1 MNNSGGFD
9 IAHALNSVTP
19 TQILGVL
26 LVAIFLFKKLIK
38 WAVILGVL
46 FIVVLPYVE
55 NSAAF
60 DTLKTKLGL

>member
-1 MNNSGGFD
+1 MTTSSSSQITDLLNN
-9 IAHALNSVTP
+9 VTP

-26 LVAIFLFKKLIK
+26 LVVIFLFKKLIK

-60 DTLKTKLGL
+60 DSIKAKLGF

>member
-1 MNNSGGFD
+1 MDTSSNSQLVDLLNN
-9 IAHALNSVTP
+9 ITP

-26 LVAIFLFKKLIK
+26 LVVIFLFKKLIK

-60 DTLKTKLGL
+60 ESIKTKLGF

>member
-1 MNNSGGFD
+1 MTTSSTSQITDLLNN
-9 IAHALNSVTP
+9 VTP

-26 LVAIFLFKKLIK
+26 LVVIFLFKKLIK

-60 DTLKTKLGL
+60 DSIKSKLGF

>member
-1 MNNSGGFD
+1 MDTSSTSQITD
-9 IAHALNSVTP
+9 LLNCVTP

-26 LVAIFLFKKLIK
+26 LVVIFLFKKLVK

-55 NSAAF
+55 NSTAF
-60 DTLKTKLGL
+60 ESLKAKLGF